1 MSEIIPKPKS
11 KFLKIKCPDCQ
22 NEQTVFNKPST
33 IVRCLVCDATLITS
47 KGGKGEIKKDVKIIE
62 VLE

>member
-1 MSEIIPKPKS
+1 MTDVVQKPKS

-22 NEQTVFNKPST
+22 NEQTVFDKPST
-33 IVRCLVCDATLITS
+33 VVKCLVCDAKLITA